1 MMRHRFIF
9 GLATLALCAAATH
22 ADSTTMISGD
32 LDSVGAGGSPPKGD
46 SNHVAMKNDNLIL
59 GDTGDKVKVDGG
71 GILAVD
77 EGARDIGD
85 TQLRDE
91 MPVGTFMSDKPD
103 YHGDDDI
110 DMLGGTETQERL
122 AA

>member
-1 MMRHRFIF
+1 MRHRSIL
-9 GLATLALCAAATH
+9 GLTALALCSI
-22 ADSTTMISGD
+22 DND
-32 LDSVGAGGSPPKGD
+32 LKSAGAGGTPPKGD

-59 GDTGDKVKVDGG
+59 GDTGDKVKVGG

-91 MPVGTFMSDKPD
+91 VPVDTFMSDKSD